1 MRITQGTFSFLPDL
15 TDEQIEAQLRYALRN
30 GWAIMVEHTDD
41 PHPRNSLWEMWGQP
55 LFELDEDEVEVAMRE
70 VRAAREACRYEYVKV
85 VAYDRSLGRQT
96 TALSFIV
103 GRPPIEPGFRLERQE
118 KADRQIRY
126 TLHAY
131 ATDAPAGLRYRTSG
145 TSTVNGAPT
154 GDDVGPRA

>member
-131 ATDAPAGLRYRTSG
+131 ATDAPAGLRYRATG

-154 GDDVGPRA
+154 GDDDGRRA

>member
-15 TDEQIEAQLRYALRN
+15 SDDQIAAQLRYALRN

-55 LFELDEDEVEVAMRE
+55 LFDLGEDDVDVTLREL
-70 VRAAREACRYEYVKV
+70 RAARAACPREYVKV
-85 VAYDRSLGRQT
+85 VCYDRSLGRQT

-103 GRPPIEPGFRLERQE
+103 GRPDFEPGFRLERQE

-126 TLHAY
+126 TLHSY
-131 ATDAPAGLRYRTSG
+131 ATDAPSGLRYG
-145 TSTVNGAPT
+145 ANGAPASN
-154 GDDVGPRA
+154 GDGGR